1 MVQAITC
8 YKDGEWLMKIRKEDF
23 LNEDLALE
31 DLETISYSIKLL
43 SEAFKNI
50 REWNKGRGGPYAKRK
65 QS

>member
-1 MVQAITC
+1 
-8 YKDGEWLMKIRKEDF
+8 MKIRKEDF

-50 REWNKGRGGPYAKRK
+50 RE
-65 QS
+65 